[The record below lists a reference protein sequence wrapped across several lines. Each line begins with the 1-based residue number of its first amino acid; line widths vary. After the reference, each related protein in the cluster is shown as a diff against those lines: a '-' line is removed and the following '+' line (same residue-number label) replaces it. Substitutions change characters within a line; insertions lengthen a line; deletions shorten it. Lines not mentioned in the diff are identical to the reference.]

1 MESEQ
6 KNPDVSKKILEYFK
20 QIKTKNCCEN
30 AMLSQQFF
38 SLLLM
43 FSSYYLLLIL
53 TLESFK
59 FMFWFYFT
67 NFSICKENQP
77 DPYHSKCTE
86 LNHIKRLFEE
96 KYT

>member
-30 AMLSQQFF
+30 AMLSQQF
-38 SLLLM
+38 SCLLLM
-43 FSSYYLLLIL
+43 FSSYYLLLIP
-53 TLESFK
+53 TLENIK

-67 NFSICKENQP
+67 DFSVCKEHQSDP
-77 DPYHSKCTE
+77 DNSKCAE
-86 LNHIKRLFEE
+86 LNHIKRLF
-96 KYT
+96 K